1 MEGWRITDEVLVDGL
16 KALSQNVDRGPRHC
30 LEYARLLSSMVI
42 EVSTDE

>member
-16 KALSQNVDRGPRHC
+16 KALQQNVNRGPRHC

-42 EVSTDE
+42 EESCNE